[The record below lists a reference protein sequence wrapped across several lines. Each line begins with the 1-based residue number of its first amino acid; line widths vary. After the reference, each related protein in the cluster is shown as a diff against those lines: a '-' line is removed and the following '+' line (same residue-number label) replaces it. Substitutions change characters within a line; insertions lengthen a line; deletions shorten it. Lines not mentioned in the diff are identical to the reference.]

1 MAKRTE
7 GNLGAAITG
16 FDVSSAMRAVAEA
29 RGALDP
35 LEVKRALASALN
47 RTATKARTATSVYI
61 RKEYA
66 VKAAD
71 VKRTISIGKA
81 NAQLLES
88 HVQSEGKP
96 MKVSAFVTSQTAK
109 GVTVRIKKA
118 GKRKLIKS
126 AFKLTGKVRAR
137 GEYVGGVFKPSDERE
152 PAHSLLTLAIPTAM
166 ASDFVTDRLKAL
178 AEDFLPKRFA
188 HELDFRIARAA
199 GRLAQR

>member
-1 MAKRTE
+1 MAKPTHT
-7 GNLGAAITG
+7 L
-16 FDVSSAMRAVAEA
+16 DVSGPLRAIAES
-29 RGALDP
+29 RKALDP
-35 LEVKRALASALN
+35 LEVKRALAASLN
-47 RTATKARTATSVYI
+47 RTATKAKTATSVYI

-71 VKRTISIGKA
+71 VKKTISMGKA
-81 NAQLLES
+81 NAQRLES

-96 MKVSAFVTSQTAK
+96 MPVAAFVTSQTAK

-126 AFKLTGKVRAR
+126 AFKLAGRVRAR
-137 GEYVGGVFKPSDERE
+137 GEYVGGVFKPSPERE

-166 ASDFVTDRLKAL
+166 ASDFVSAKLKAL
-178 AEDFLPKRFA
+178 AQDFLPKRFA